1 MKNTKLNVAILS
13 VCLTMGTSVFAETM
27 TKADFGVA
35 KDKISASYKASKAL
49 CSSMSGNAKDICVEE
64 AKANEKIARAEL
76 DENYEPSTKAHF
88 NTLTAKA
95 EANYSVAKE
104 KCDDLAGNAKDVC
117 VKEAKA
123 ALVAGKADA
132 TAQRKIADAN
142 KSAVVK
148 INDAQMKASTEK
160 MEARTAATVD
170 KLDADYKVAKE
181 KCDSF
186 AGDAK
191 DACLQQA
198 KTRYSK

>member
-13 VCLTMGTSVFAETM
+13 VCLTMGTSVFAGTM

-35 KDKISASYKASKAL
+35 KDKISASYKANKAL
-49 CSSMSGNAKDICVEE
+49 CSPMSGNAKDICVEE

-76 DENYEPSTKAHF
+76 DESYEPSTKAHF

-95 EANYSVAKE
+95 EANYAVAKE

-142 KSAVVK
+142 KTAVVK
-148 INDAQMKASTEK
+148 THDAQMKASTEK